1 MITWSRKGSIRYTSK
16 VLKLCRPSVMS
27 NIECG
32 DTTLCFRNAEIG
44 QVIYH
49 LCISPSLF
57 VHTFVIRIVYWR
69 GASRQTARARLLKVG
84 GWDLFNLQRWCQV
97 FFWELYS
104 LKLITMW
111 RRYTCTEKYKIYRE
125 YYMYIEG
132 MTECY
137 SESVSLSFMI
147 SNCRSNF
154 KQLILVC
161 YIEKCFMFP
170 NIWLIIFW

>member
-1 MITWSRKGSIRYTSK
+1 MITEGIDSLHIKGTQTMQTFRYVKHRMRWYHIVFPECWNRTSHLPPLHFTFIICAHICHTHC
-16 VLKLCRPSVMS
+16 VLK
-27 NIECG
+27 
-32 DTTLCFRNAEIG
+32 
-44 QVIYH
+44 
-49 LCISPSLF
+49 
-57 VHTFVIRIVYWR
+57 